1 MNKRQQVKTF
11 VGRKLTRFER
21 NKENGSGKAELAA
34 LRRGVGRRPG
44 ELPELTGT
52 FLNEMPEELMGHTDA
67 PSSAEWAVY
76 TALTLYALHQQ
87 GQNQPM
93 HLEGQKLG
101 TAIRYL
107 MPSGMPED
115 NPPILARFNQ
125 MAASADIAEQAQ
137 HLRGIVTLLRANSIP
152 LDYIDLADDLYRYQF
167 EDNRNSL
174 RLKWGRDFYRTPLN
188 ETDSKNNTEH

>member
-1 MNKRQQVKTF
+1 
-11 VGRKLTRFER
+11 
-21 NKENGSGKAELAA
+21 
-34 LRRGVGRRPG
+34 
-44 ELPELTGT
+44 
-52 FLNEMPEELMGHTDA
+52 
-67 PSSAEWAVY
+67 
-76 TALTLYALHQQ
+76 
-87 GQNQPM
+87 
-93 HLEGQKLG
+93 
-101 TAIRYL
+101 
-107 MPSGMPED
+107 MPED

-125 MAASADIAEQAQ
+125 MAASADIAELAQ